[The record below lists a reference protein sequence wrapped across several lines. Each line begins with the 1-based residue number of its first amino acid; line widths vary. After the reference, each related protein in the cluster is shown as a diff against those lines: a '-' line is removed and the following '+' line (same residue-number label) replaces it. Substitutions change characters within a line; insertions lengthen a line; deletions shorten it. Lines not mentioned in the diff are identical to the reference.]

1 MSRQSISP
9 IKVIETR
16 ETSHGPASSVVHT
29 IVAIDKASNKAWSDR
44 NEQFELSD
52 VESWPRPMDDIFM
65 QPIQPLSTTTIGAD
79 GKPFTE
85 TLVPTAQQSNHVQ
98 QTTKVEQTTQ
108 MQPQVQAEQP
118 ATTSTTQ
125 TSSTDSLADTLIEK
139 VLSKTIKQYGSKQLH
154 RVNLY
159 VEAYVDLESL
169 FNVAEFIDVDK
180 TELIKAC
187 IDKQLIDAIH
197 IA

>member
-85 TLVPTAQQSNHVQ
+85 TLAPTAQQSKHVQ
-98 QTTKVEQTTQ
+98 QTTKVETKTQ

-159 VEAYVDLESL
+159 VEAYVDLASL

-180 TELIKAC
+180 AELIKAC
-187 IDKQLIDAIH
+187 IDKQLIDTIH

>member
-85 TLVPTAQQSNHVQ
+85 TLVPTAQQTKTETQ
-98 QTTKVEQTTQ
+98 PAKVEQTTQ
-108 MQPQVQAEQP
+108 VQPQVQAEQP
-118 ATTSTTQ
+118 VATSTTQ
-125 TSSTDSLADTLIEK
+125 KSSTDSLADTLIEK

>member
-79 GKPFTE
+79 GKSFTE
-85 TLVPTAQQSNHVQ
+85 TLVPTKPAVQ
-98 QTTKVEQTTQ
+98 PVVEQQKTDDKPSNIVATTQ
-108 MQPQVQAEQP
+108 PQTQQRSETTTNSSTSPLVDALIDKLLAKSSDDAHI
-118 ATTSTTQ
+118 ATTVKLTAKIDIAKLVDVASIL
-125 TSSTDSLADTLIEK
+125 DIEP
-139 VLSKTIKQYGSKQLH
+139 
-154 RVNLY
+154 
-159 VEAYVDLESL
+159 
-169 FNVAEFIDVDK
+169 AECI
-180 TELIKAC
+180 EAC
-187 IDKQLIDAIH
+187 IRKDIVQSVKVYEDN
-197 IA
+197 

>member
-85 TLVPTAQQSNHVQ
+85 TLVPTAQQTKTETQ
-98 QTTKVEQTTQ
+98 PAKVEQTTQ
-108 MQPQVQAEQP
+108 VQPQVQAEQP
-118 ATTSTTQ
+118 VATSTTQ
-125 TSSTDSLADTLIEK
+125 KSSADSLADTLIEK